1 MVKKSGKTGLWRG
14 LTPILWMLFSLCI
27 GCTLLLTEW
36 AGQVDRVLGITH
48 DTVSGAT
55 GEIVYKSDYAAAD
68 GSLTAAG
75 KEELAEDLRAH
86 NVQTME
92 EGAVL
97 LKNDGAL
104 PLSEEIKNVT
114 LLGRATADPVYRNTS
129 GGPSFRPE
137 DGVTLKSA
145 LESAGFSVNGTV
157 YKAYEASD
165 KYRDKVTGDIG
176 EEDPDFFTSE
186 VLSSF
191 SSYNDAAIVM
201 LSRYSGE
208 GNDLLTEDADGIS
221 QLALHPDEK
230 YVLEIAN
237 KYFDTV
243 ILLVNSGNPLELG
256 WLDEAGYGVDAALW
270 IGTPGQYGFEGVVNL
285 LTGKANPS
293 GGLID
298 TYATDSLSAAATRNF
313 GDYTYANADSLGLKS
328 VGLTDVTNK
337 YLVQAEGIY
346 VGYKYYETRYEDAV
360 LGRGNADSEAGVFA
374 SEGGWNYA
382 EEVAY
387 PFGYGLS
394 YTTFDFAITDFSSDG
409 EEGSEFSVTVSVTNN
424 GEVAGKT
431 SVQIYV
437 QAPYTDYDREH
448 LVEKSSVVL
457 VAFAKT
463 GEIQPG
469 KSEEIEISIDKYL
482 FASYDSTAHEGEG
495 GYILDDGNYYFATGN
510 GAHDALNNILALKA
524 ETEGLSVELYDH
536 AGNAVQGNTAA
547 AQVWTLDN
555 FDDTTYAESNG
566 VRVDNKLEEAD
577 LNYWI
582 EDSVTYL
589 TRRDWNTFPK
599 SYDTL
604 NATQEMADVLT
615 KDSLGDGSYE
625 MYEKPA
631 DAAGKDAYTQGA
643 EVTVKFIQMRGVAY
657 DDTEKWD
664 EFLNQFTVAQLAA
677 MTKDMSGISA
687 IASVG
692 FPGVVQTDGPDGAG
706 GVQYVG
712 ESVAAATFN
721 PEILSER
728 GNMMAEEALCNG
740 ISAQWAPGANIHRTP
755 FGGRNFEYY
764 SECANMSYLCAA
776 YQCAAMQ
783 EKGLIT
789 SIKHFCGNDQ
799 ETNRKGVCTFMN
811 EQGWRQ
817 GPLRGFEGAFTKG
830 GSLSTMTSYSR
841 YGLIL
846 TAECS
851 AVNNDILRGEWGFK
865 GFTITDAGSGSALD
879 DLIGGTDVNCMKDY
893 TREIISGINKKDDG
907 YLLGKLR
914 NANRNIFYTLLRSNV
929 VNGLSVDSVIEEGMS
944 WWQYAVIAIDVAI
957 GVLAAGCTA
966 LYVLNRFV
974 FARKKEGEKNDSQFS
989 EN

>member
-1 MVKKSGKTGLWRG
+1 
-14 LTPILWMLFSLCI
+14 
-27 GCTLLLTEW
+27 
-36 AGQVDRVLGITH
+36 
-48 DTVSGAT
+48 
-55 GEIVYKSDYAAAD
+55 
-68 GSLTAAG
+68 
-75 KEELAEDLRAH
+75 
-86 NVQTME
+86 
-92 EGAVL
+92 
-97 LKNDGAL
+97 
-104 PLSEEIKNVT
+104 
-114 LLGRATADPVYRNTS
+114 
-129 GGPSFRPE
+129 
-137 DGVTLKSA
+137 
-145 LESAGFSVNGTV
+145 
-157 YKAYEASD
+157 
-165 KYRDKVTGDIG
+165 
-176 EEDPDFFTSE
+176 
-186 VLSSF
+186 
-191 SSYNDAAIVM
+191 
-201 LSRYSGE
+201 
-208 GNDLLTEDADGIS
+208 
-221 QLALHPDEK
+221 
-230 YVLEIAN
+230 
-237 KYFDTV
+237 
-243 ILLVNSGNPLELG
+243 
-256 WLDEAGYGVDAALW
+256 
-270 IGTPGQYGFEGVVNL
+270 
-285 LTGKANPS
+285 
-293 GGLID
+293 
-298 TYATDSLSAAATRNF
+298 
-313 GDYTYANADSLGLKS
+313 
-328 VGLTDVTNK
+328 
-337 YLVQAEGIY
+337 
-346 VGYKYYETRYEDAV
+346 
-360 LGRGNADSEAGVFA
+360 
-374 SEGGWNYA
+374 
-382 EEVAY
+382 
-387 PFGYGLS
+387 
-394 YTTFDFAITDFSSDG
+394 
-409 EEGSEFSVTVSVTNN
+409 
-424 GEVAGKT
+424 
-431 SVQIYV
+431 
-437 QAPYTDYDREH
+437 
-448 LVEKSSVVL
+448 
-457 VAFAKT
+457 
-463 GEIQPG
+463 
-469 KSEEIEISIDKYL
+469 
-482 FASYDSTAHEGEG
+482 
-495 GYILDDGNYYFATGN
+495 
-510 GAHDALNNILALKA
+510 
-524 ETEGLSVELYDH
+524 
-536 AGNAVQGNTAA
+536 
-547 AQVWTLDN
+547 
-555 FDDTTYAESNG
+555 
-566 VRVDNKLEEAD
+566 
-577 LNYWI
+577 
-582 EDSVTYL
+582 
-589 TRRDWNTFPK
+589 
-599 SYDTL
+599 
-604 NATQEMADVLT
+604 
-615 KDSLGDGSYE
+615 
-625 MYEKPA
+625 
-631 DAAGKDAYTQGA
+631 
-643 EVTVKFIQMRGVAY
+643 MRGVAY

-740 ISAQWAPGANIHRTP
+740 ISAQWGPGANIHRTP
-755 FGGRNFEYY
+755 FVGRNFEYY

-957 GVLAAGCTA
+957 GVLAAGCTV